1 MNTPGEST
9 IESIGRYKIEKVLG
23 RGAMGVVYKGYDE
36 GIDRFVA
43 IKTVHRN
50 LLIGEEGA
58 DWLQRF
64 RREARAA
71 GRCLHQNIVTIF
83 EFGEQDG
90 MPYIVMEYVEG
101 RELGDMIRG
110 GERLDRKQAIDVVAQ
125 VLDALQYAHANAIV
139 HRDIKPGN
147 IIILKDGTVK
157 VTDFGIARIDST
169 SMTAHGSVVGTPS
182 YMSPEQFTGGE
193 IDRRSDIFSTG
204 VVLFELLT
212 GQKPFP
218 GKSATEVMYKLLN
231 HEPPA
236 VTTLNP
242 TLPIAMNAVV
252 LKALSRNP
260 DDRFATAAEFKS
272 MLQQAAATAPAA
284 DDMTVVMPSPPPR
297 PAATPPTP
305 APGRP
310 AGIDDEAT
318 LKMVSDALSYHI
330 GPVAKVVVEQAAKQA
345 ASVDS
350 LYDTVATSIANP
362 DERNAFLRGRT
373 GATGVQPTP
382 APAAPSAP
390 PSALGEISADDIVKV
405 QQELAVHLGPIAKI
419 LTKRATKTVGDRNAL
434 IRAVAEHI
442 PTDKE
447 RAEFFRRLG
456 LR

>member
-1 MNTPGEST
+1 MVNTPSGST
-9 IESIGRYKIEKVLG
+9 IESIGRYRVESVLG

-50 LLIGEEGA
+50 LLSGEEGA

-90 MPYIVMEYVEG
+90 MPYIVMEFVEG
-101 RELGDMIRG
+101 RELSDVMRG
-110 GERLDRKQAIDVVAQ
+110 EERIDRKQAIDIVAQ
-125 VLDALQYAHANAIV
+125 VLDALEYAHANNIV
-139 HRDIKPGN
+139 HRDIKPAN
-147 IIILKDGTVK
+147 VILINESTVK

-236 VTTLNP
+236 VTSLNP

-260 DDRFATAAEFKS
+260 DDRFASAADFKT
-272 MLQQAAATAPAA
+272 MMRQAAATAPAA
-284 DDMTVVMPSPPPR
+284 DDMTVLMPVRPQQPAPPR
-297 PAATPPTP
+297 TPAASQ
-305 APGRP
+305 P

-318 LKMVSDALSYHI
+318 LRMVSDALSYHI

-345 ASVDS
+345 ASVEN
-350 LYDTVATSIANP
+350 LYETVSTSIANA
-362 DERNAFLRGRT
+362 DERNEFLRGKAP
-373 GATGVQPTP
+373 GAP
-382 APAAPSAP
+382 PAAPARSAP
-390 PSALGEISADDIVKV
+390 PPRTGGAEISADDIVRV
-405 QQELAVHLGPIAKI
+405 QRELAVHLGPIAKI
-419 LTKRATKTVGDRNAL
+419 LTKRAAKTVEDRDSL
-434 IRAVAEHI
+434 IRAVADHI
-442 PTDKE
+442 PSDKE
-447 RAEFFRRLG
+447 RAEFFKRLG
-456 LR
+456 LK

>member
-1 MNTPGEST
+1 MVSSASGNT
-9 IESIGRYKIEKVLG
+9 IESIGRYRVESVLG

-36 GIDRFVA
+36 GIDRYVA

-50 LLIGEEGA
+50 LLSGEEGA

-83 EFGEQDG
+83 EFGEQEG
-90 MPYIVMEYVEG
+90 MPFIVMEFVEG
-101 RELGDMIRG
+101 QELSDMIRG
-110 GERLDRKQAIDVVAQ
+110 RGASTIDRGRAVDIVAQ
-125 VLDALQYAHANAIV
+125 VLDALEYAHANGIV

-147 IIILKDGTVK
+147 VIILKDGTVK

-182 YMSPEQFTGGE
+182 YMSPEQFTGQE

-231 HEPPA
+231 HQPPA

-260 DDRFATAAEFKS
+260 DERFATAAEFKS
-272 MLQQAAATAPAA
+272 MMRQAAATAPASE
-284 DDMTVVMPSPPPR
+284 DMTVVMTAPPPQ
-297 PAATPPTP
+297 PAAPT
-305 APGRP
+305 A
-310 AGIDDEAT
+310 AATEAT
-318 LKMVSDALSYHI
+318 GIRDEETLRVVSDALAYHI

-345 ASVDS
+345 IDVGS
-350 LYDTVATSIANP
+350 LYDTVATSIAGES
-362 DERNAFLRGRT
+362 ERNEFLQGKAPR
-373 GATGVQPTP
+373 
-382 APAAPSAP
+382 APAAPAAATP
-390 PSALGEISADDIVKV
+390 PPNAELRGEISAEDMISV
-405 QQELAVHLGPIAKI
+405 QQHLAHHLGPIAKI
-419 LTKRATKTVGDRNAL
+419 LTRRAAKGVGSRGEL

-442 PTDKE
+442 PSDKE
-447 RAEFFRRLG
+447 RTEFFRKLG
-456 LR
+456 VT